1 MRILLT
7 ADPELPVPPQ
17 LYGGIERII
26 DLLVTRLQTRGHTVG
41 LVAHRDSTS
50 PAHQHFPWLGLKSQD
65 KFDALQNTAALW
77 SAVRQF
83 QPDLVHSFSRILYL
97 LPLLRSPLPK
107 VMSYQR
113 RPSHRTTSWGVKL
126 ANGSLT
132 LTGCSDHICRQGRA
146 SGGIWHPIHNCVELE
161 KYTFEPTV
169 APDAPLVFLSR
180 VEQIKGAHNAIAAA
194 RKTGR
199 RLLIAGNHGTSGEAG
214 RYWQDQIVPH
224 LGKNGIEYVGSVN
237 DTQKNVLLGQA
248 VAMIVPI
255 EWEEPFGIVFA
266 EALACGTPVISCPLG
281 ALPEIVRP
289 GIDGYLVSSME
300 EACTAIQNLP
310 EIDRRNCR
318 QRAEDCFSA
327 SVIVDKYEQL
337 YRSLISANLTNKK
350 SSNDKSQRAMRES

>member
-26 DLLVTRLQTRGHTVG
+26 DLLVTRLQARGHTVG

-50 PAHQHFPWLGLKSQD
+50 PAHQLFPWSGLRSQD
-65 KFDALQNTAALW
+65 KFDALQNTVALW

-113 RPSHRTTSWGVKL
+113 RPSNRTTSWGVKL
-126 ANGSLT
+126 AGNSLT
-132 LTGCSDHICRQGRA
+132 FTGCSEHICRQGRA
-146 SGGIWHPIHNCVELE
+146 SGGIWHAIHNCVEIE
-161 KYTFEPTV
+161 KYTFQPTV

-180 VEQIKGAHNAIAAA
+180 IERIKGTHNAIATAL
-194 RKTGR
+194 RTKR
-199 RLLIAGNHGTSGEAG
+199 RLLIAGNYSTTGEEG
-214 RYWQDQIVPH
+214 RYWQEEIVPH
-224 LGKNGIEYVGSVN
+224 LGRDGIEYIGSVN
-237 DTQKNVLLGQA
+237 DEQKNALLGTA
-248 VAMIVPI
+248 AAMIVPI

-281 ALPEIVRP
+281 ALPEIVRH
-289 GIDGYLVSSME
+289 GTDGYLVNNLE

-310 EIDRRNCR
+310 QINRRNCR
-318 QRAEDCFSA
+318 QRAEDCFCA

-337 YRSLISANLTNKK
+337 YHSLIATNLSVKK
-350 SSNDKSQRAMRES
+350 PIHLVF